1 MSVMFLIKA
10 KIIESAE
17 INSLQQRIHNLEE
30 AFDQEK
36 MNQSTKFDELSDRV
50 EQGTSDSQNHQD

>member
-1 MSVMFLIKA
+1 
-10 KIIESAE
+10 
-17 INSLQQRIHNLEE
+17 LQQKFHDLEE

-50 EQGTSDSQNHQD
+50 EQSTSDSQNHQD

>member
-1 MSVMFLIKA
+1 MFLIKA
-10 KIIESAE
+10 KIIESAG

-50 EQGTSDSQNHQD
+50 EQGTSNSQNHQD